1 VGKCTLHG
9 HPQALKSLQDSRR
22 ARKIGPPSQEAW
34 REVAATAPIFFIK
47 YTEETQDPI
56 NQSVNDDF
64 TVVLSSAKNGSVHPV
79 IDPIKADK
87 ILSAPLK

>member
-1 VGKCTLHG
+1 VRKCPLNG
-9 HPQALKSLQDSRR
+9 HPQALKSLQDGRR
-22 ARKIGPPSQEAW
+22 ARELQPPSQETS
-34 REVAATAPIFFIK
+34 REVAATADIFFIK

-87 ILSAPLK
+87 ILSASLK